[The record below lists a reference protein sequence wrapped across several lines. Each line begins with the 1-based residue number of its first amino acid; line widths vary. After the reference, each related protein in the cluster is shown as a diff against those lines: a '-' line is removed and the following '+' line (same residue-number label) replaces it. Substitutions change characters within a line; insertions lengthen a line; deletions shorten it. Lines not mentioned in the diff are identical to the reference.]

1 MSKQLLNI
9 IGISSSNIQS
19 SSFALILGIVSTKQ
33 RIPIIIG
40 PAEAQAIAIEMEGMT
55 PSRPLTHDL
64 FKTSLKSFNIVLEE
78 VLIYKFREG
87 VFYSKILLSDGVQKI
102 EVDSRTSDA
111 IALAVRF
118 QAPIYVDDLV
128 IKETAMTDEMDIIN
142 EDIEEEDTF
151 DTATE
156 QEMTIDELE
165 QYLQELIDAENY
177 EEASK
182 VRDEINSR
190 KK

>member
-55 PSRPLTHDL
+55 PTRPLTHDL

-118 QAPIYVDDLV
+118 KAPIYVDDLV

-142 EDIEEEDTF
+142 EDIEDEDTL

-156 QEMTIDELE
+156 QEMTVDELE